1 MKYFLLC
8 MPYAHITSRSPHG
21 ERGLKL
27 RFERDESDRE
37 GRSPHGERGLKYRL
51 KVAHVQAIGR
61 SPHGERGLKSKRI
74 GGFRLCSRVALLTES
89 VD

>member
-1 MKYFLLC
+1 ME
-8 MPYAHITSRSPHG
+8 I
-21 ERGLKL
+21 
-27 RFERDESDRE
+27 
-37 GRSPHGERGLKYRL
+37 GRSPHGERGLKSTRRR
-51 KVAHVQAIGR
+51 KEEHMGGR